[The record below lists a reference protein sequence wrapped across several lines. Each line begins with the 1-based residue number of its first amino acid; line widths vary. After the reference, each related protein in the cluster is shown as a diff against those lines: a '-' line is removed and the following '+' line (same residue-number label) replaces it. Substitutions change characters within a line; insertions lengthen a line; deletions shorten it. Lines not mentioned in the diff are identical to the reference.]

1 MIMVK
6 YKTQSVKRHNVR
18 YEPFTTPTAKKL
30 KYVHIK
36 ASINETARTESNLSR
51 NPPCPGKIFPKSLM
65 P

>member
-30 KYVHIK
+30 KYVEI
-36 ASINETARTESNLSR
+36 I
-51 NPPCPGKIFPKSLM
+51 
-65 P
+65 